1 MANSGAFK
9 KGEKKPNQGKRGPNK
24 ETKLIREMIAE
35 ALDNVGGVAYFQEC
49 AKDPRTKSA
58 FLALIGKAMPVQ
70 VTGEG
75 GGAVQHSIR
84 VTFG

>member
-1 MANSGAFK
+1 MSNAGAFK

-24 ETKLIREMIAE
+24 ETKLIREMIAA
-35 ALDNVGGVAYFQEC
+35 ALDDLGGVSYLVEC
-49 AKDPRTKSA
+49 GSDPKTRSA
-58 FLALIGKAMPVQ
+58 FLSLIGKAMPVQ

-75 GGAVQHSIR
+75 GGAVQHSIK